1 MKNKNINIAL
11 YDAKAYD
18 INSFNNA
25 NTDFGFKIN
34 YLENNLTAETVRY
47 AQGCQAVC
55 AFVNDDLGPAVLDEL
70 EKLNIKLIAMRCA
83 GFNNVDLGSAADRI
97 KVVRVPAY
105 SPYAVAEHTLAM
117 ILTLNRKTHR
127 AYFRVRDNN
136 FSLQGLL
143 GFDMHG
149 KTLGVIGTGRI
160 GKTFIAMMRGFGMKI
175 LAYDMYPDQKFAAEN
190 NFSYVDKE
198 TVYSQSDII
207 SLHCPLTDETFHLVD
222 KQALAQMKTGVM
234 LVNTSRGKLVDTAA
248 LIEALKSGRVGSA
261 ALDVYE
267 EESEYFF
274 VDYSDRIILND
285 ELVRLTSFNNVL
297 VTSHQAFFT
306 KEALANIAATTL
318 ENIKEFVD
326 GKNLTNEICT
336 RCSEK

>member
-326 GKNLTNEICT
+326 GKKLTNEICT